1 MKLFLSFF
9 DISDKNRSRYS
20 LSLYFFSNF
29 RADVQSFLKS
39 LPIEREN
46 LWFGC
51 KLVLHSAPDH
61 SGGNTCEKPM
71 YTPSMMMFSTFAL
84 PSWNARSGN
93 RHTDDNDIAS
103 VNLPVTM
110 LLLTYSVPPPS
121 ASRGSDR
128 ARLVH
133 DDQLV
138 HLIRNGRAD
147 RIVGDND
154 IAVRRAAALFGA
166 VGREKRYVFVRR
178 IARCSC

>member
-1 MKLFLSFF
+1 M
-9 DISDKNRSRYS
+9 
-20 LSLYFFSNF
+20 
-29 RADVQSFLKS
+29 QSFLKS

-93 RHTDDNDIAS
+93 QHTDDNDIAS

-110 LLLTYSVPPPS
+110 LLLTYSVPHRLQLPEEAIERGWFMTISSSISS
-121 ASRGSDR
+121 AMG
-128 ARLVH
+128 VPT
-133 DDQLV
+133 
-138 HLIRNGRAD
+138 
-147 RIVGDND
+147 
-154 IAVRRAAALFGA
+154 ALS
-166 VGREKRYVFVRR
+166 E
-178 IARCSC
+178 ITT